1 MAENSKKKV
10 SAKAAPKASKAK
22 RKTLTKKEL
31 DEFKTLLLHVRAR
44 LTGDM
49 KQITDESLRMNPQ
62 DASGDLSKMPLNMA
76 DIGSDT
82 FEQDLSISLI
92 QNEQVLLEEVNEAL
106 QRIEDKSYGICVA
119 TGEAITKARLTAKP
133 WAKYCIDY
141 QREQERGK
149 RGA

>member
-1 MAENSKKKV
+1 
-10 SAKAAPKASKAK
+10 
-22 RKTLTKKEL
+22 
-31 DEFKTLLLHVRAR
+31 
-44 LTGDM
+44 M

-76 DIGSDT
+76 DISSDT

-106 QRIEDKSYGICVA
+106 QRIEDKTYGICVA
-119 TGEAITKARLTAKP
+119 TGKAITKARLTAKP
-133 WAKYCIDY
+133 WAQYCIDY
-141 QREQERGK
+141 QREQESAK